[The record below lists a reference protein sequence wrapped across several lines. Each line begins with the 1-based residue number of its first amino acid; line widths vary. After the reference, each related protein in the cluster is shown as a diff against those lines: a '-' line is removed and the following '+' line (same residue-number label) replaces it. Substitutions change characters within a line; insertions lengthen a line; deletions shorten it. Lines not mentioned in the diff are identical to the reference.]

1 MKSAAANQALH
12 PEGCLFCRR
21 HDGGFLSEEHIF
33 SEGLGN
39 TDYVLPPGIVCD
51 RCNSGPLARA
61 LELGSSRLHFEVEDL
76 SSRPVQAR
84 LEQGRDPERV
94 LELEVADRVD
104 RGRSYST
111 QPAIATAART

>member
-39 TDYVLPPGIVCD
+39 MTTYFH
-51 RCNSGPLARA
+51 RA
-61 LELGSSRLHFEVEDL
+61 SCATG
-76 SSRPVQAR
+76 
-84 LEQGRDPERV
+84 
-94 LELEVADRVD
+94 
-104 RGRSYST
+104 
-111 QPAIATAART
+111 AIAALSLVRIGR